1 MLLNHCSVTV
11 ANFVNGNN
19 GGIPGMSHAWTVQ
32 ALSPPEGGDPPSRTR
47 IPGVDRM
54 TSGP

>member
-19 GGIPGMSHAWTVQ
+19 AGIPGMLCARAVE
-32 ALSPPEGGDPPSRTR
+32 ALSPLEGWDPPFRTR

-54 TSGP
+54 TNGP